1 MYNRLVH
8 YTLVALFACKKRVL
22 ASLFLF
28 QLLLFV
34 FPGLAKAQDYVLPY
48 PSYMPG
54 HKLYR
59 IHQVW
64 EKIQE
69 KWHFGSFA
77 KFKYH
82 LGLSDKYLVEAKT
95 LFEYNQYL
103 LATDALKKSDE
114 CFGKTSIFLTA
125 AKKEGKET
133 KEKVVLLALAA
144 KKHKEILE
152 KLLLVVPPEF
162 NWQPEKGEAT
172 LIKIKSL
179 LKESIKLRHQ
189 VIPGVS

>member
-1 MYNRLVH
+1 VH
-8 YTLVALFACKKRVL
+8 YTLVALL
-22 ASLFLF
+22 LF
-28 QLLLFV
+28 QVLLFA

-54 HKLYR
+54 HRLYR

-69 KWHFGSFA
+69 KWHFGNLA

-95 LFEYNQYL
+95 LFEYKQYP
-103 LATDALKKSDE
+103 LAIRALKIADTHFTKAP
-114 CFGKTSIFLTA
+114 IFLMIA
-125 AKKEGKET
+125 QKEGKDISGKT
-133 KEKVVLLALAA
+133 ALLSEAA

-162 NWQPEKGEAT
+162 NWQPEKREAT

-179 LKESIKLRHQ
+179 LEESIRLRRQ